1 MAIFSPTEI
10 TDNYMRA
17 SVGKAA
23 SPAWRLFLLAVAA
36 GVLIGLGAVTSSTA
50 AHGLENAGLVRL
62 MSGLIFPVG
71 LMMVILMGTELFT
84 GNALMVTAAI
94 DGQITWGRLFRNWGI
109 VFLGNLVGAV
119 ALAACMAFFGQLNI
133 GGGDLAVYTAK
144 VAAAKNA
151 LPWMN
156 AFVLGIFC
164 NLMVCIAVY
173 QANTAQDTAGKV
185 LAIFFP
191 IMGFVLAGFEHCV
204 ADMYYVPAGIFAYLN
219 PAYTGLIDAAP
230 PLRRLH
236 LREPHSRD
244 LGQHRWRRGRG
255 AGHVRLPWH
264 EEGVEESAE
273 FFRNVGN
280 SVRFCGFPAGALAKH
295 GRRPMIGA
303 WQTD

>member
-23 SPAWRLFLLAVAA
+23 SPAWAAVPA
-36 GVLIGLGAVTSSTA
+36 GGGRRRAHRARRSHLVHGRPRPGERRARA
-50 AHGLENAGLVRL
+50 AHVGAHL
-62 MSGLIFPVG
+62 PVG

-204 ADMYYVPAGIFAYLN
+204 ADMYYVPAGIFAYMN
-219 PAYTGLIDAAP
+219 PAYTGLIDAAGINVALLNFGDFIFANLIP
-230 PLRRLH
+230 VT
-236 LREPHSRD
+236 
-244 LGQHRWRRGRG
+244 LGNIVG
-255 AGHVRLPWH
+255 
-264 EEGVEESAE
+264 GVA
-273 FFRNVGN
+273 VGL
-280 SVRFCGFPAGALAKH
+280 VMYACH
-295 GRRPMIGA
+295 GTKRA
-303 WQTD
+303 

>member
-109 VFLGNLVGAV
+109 VFLGNLV
-119 ALAACMAFFGQLNI
+119 
-133 GGGDLAVYTAK
+133 
-144 VAAAKNA
+144 AAAKNA

-204 ADMYYVPAGIFAYLN
+204 ADMYYVPAGIFAYMN
-219 PAYTGLIDAAP
+219 PAYTGLIDAAGINVALLNFGDFIFANLIP
-230 PLRRLH
+230 VT
-236 LREPHSRD
+236 
-244 LGQHRWRRGRG
+244 LGNIVG
-255 AGHVRLPWH
+255 
-264 EEGVEESAE
+264 GVA
-273 FFRNVGN
+273 VGL
-280 SVRFCGFPAGALAKH
+280 VMYACH
-295 GRRPMIGA
+295 GTKRA
-303 WQTD
+303 

>member
-62 MSGLIFPVG
+62 MSGLIVPVG

-204 ADMYYVPAGIFAYLN
+204 ADMYYVPAGIFAYMN
-219 PAYTGLIDAAP
+219 PAYTGLIDAAGINVALLNFGDFIFANLIP
-230 PLRRLH
+230 VT
-236 LREPHSRD
+236 
-244 LGQHRWRRGRG
+244 LGNIVG
-255 AGHVRLPWH
+255 
-264 EEGVEESAE
+264 GVA
-273 FFRNVGN
+273 VGL
-280 SVRFCGFPAGALAKH
+280 VMYACH
-295 GRRPMIGA
+295 GTKRA
-303 WQTD
+303 

>member
-50 AHGLENAGLVRL
+50 APRPGERRARAAHVGAHLPRRPHDGHPHGHRVVHGQRAHCDCRHRRPDHL
-62 MSGLIFPVG
+62 
-71 LMMVILMGTELFT
+71 GT
-84 GNALMVTAAI
+84 A
-94 DGQITWGRLFRNWGI
+94 FRNWGI

-219 PAYTGLIDAAP
+219 PAYTGLIDAAGINVALLNFGDFIFANLIP
-230 PLRRLH
+230 VT
-236 LREPHSRD
+236 
-244 LGQHRWRRGRG
+244 LGNIVG
-255 AGHVRLPWH
+255 
-264 EEGVEESAE
+264 GVA
-273 FFRNVGN
+273 VGL
-280 SVRFCGFPAGALAKH
+280 VMYACH
-295 GRRPMIGA
+295 GTKRA
-303 WQTD
+303 